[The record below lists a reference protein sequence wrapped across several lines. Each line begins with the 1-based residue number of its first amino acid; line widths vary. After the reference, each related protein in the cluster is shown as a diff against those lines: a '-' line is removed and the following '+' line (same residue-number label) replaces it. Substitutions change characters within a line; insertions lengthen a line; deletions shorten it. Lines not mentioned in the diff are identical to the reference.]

1 MVKKYTDEQ
10 LLTRVKELCN
20 YEGLPDGRW
29 ILGVR
34 SQADEPNVFDD
45 KFYEYEGDK
54 FIRVLI
60 GTTNPGSTILQGGFL
75 KYRNDGAA
83 IVKSNRWYYGVWQY
97 GLHRGKMPALLQT
110 GAKITVY
117 RDGDMDDKSEELGE
131 PMSGYYGINYH
142 TNTYNFSDENIQ
154 VTVDEIDDW
163 SAGCQ
168 VTNERDKYVTQM
180 DWYRE
185 AKESGKQTNVT
196 FCLIKEF

>member
-60 GTTNPGSTILQGGFL
+60 GTTNPGTTILQGGFL

-154 VTVDEIDDW
+154 VTVEEIDDW

-180 DWYRE
+180 DWYRN

>member
-45 KFYEYEGDK
+45 KFYEYEGSK

-60 GTTNPGSTILQGGFL
+60 GTTNPGTTILQGGFL
-75 KYRNDGAA
+75 KYRNDGCA

-97 GLHRGKMPALLQT
+97 GLHRGKMPALIQT